1 MPSHPLDTR
10 RAQPPTH
17 HLRTHHRR
25 LSAGLLARV
34 TGAFIAACAAAAVLT
49 PITPAAAS
57 GAAVSA
63 ASSTE
68 TRAVD
73 APTASARS
81 TQSFDPGYIISD
93 ENFYDPNTMTGQQ
106 IQAFLRAQTC
116 IPKDAV
122 PCLADY
128 RQTTVSQPGEF
139 AHCAPYVGGRSE
151 RASAIIATV
160 ATACGIS
167 PRVLLVLLQKEQ
179 SLVTRPST
187 YGYQRATGYACPD
200 TAVCDA
206 QYFGFFNQVYNAA
219 WQFREYSAS
228 PGWRYHV
235 GRVRVQFSPNAKC
248 GSAIVT
254 IRNQATANLY
264 NYTPYQPNAGTVAA
278 PSAPPT
284 ACSTYGNF
292 NFSRI
297 YAQWFG
303 DPTAHSLPDWWG
315 SCLLFIGGY
324 DCPTDPTA
332 VSVP

>member
-1 MPSHPLDTR
+1 MVR
-10 RAQPPTH
+10 RAACGTA
-17 HLRTHHRR
+17 LV
-25 LSAGLLARV
+25 LL
-34 TGAFIAACAAAAVLT
+34 AAVLT
-49 PITPAAAS
+49 PIGPVSASAAP
-57 GAAVSA
+57 VSA
-63 ASSTE
+63 ASA
-68 TRAVD
+68 RA
-73 APTASARS
+73 
-81 TQSFDPGYIISD
+81 TQPFDPGYIISD
-93 ENFYDPNTMTGQQ
+93 ENFYDPNSMTRQQ
-106 IQAFLRAQTC
+106 IQSFLRARTC
-116 IPKDAV
+116 IPKDDV

-128 RQTTVSQPGEF
+128 RQTTASQPAEF
-139 AHCAPYVGGRSE
+139 AHCAAYVGARSE
-151 RASAIIATV
+151 RASAIIAKV

-200 TAVCDA
+200 TSACDR

-219 WQFREYSAS
+219 WQFREYSAA
-228 PGWRYHV
+228 PGWRYHI
-235 GRVRVQFSPNAKC
+235 GRVRVQFSPDAKC
-248 GSAIVT
+248 GSTIVT
-254 IRNQATANLY
+254 IRNQATADLY

-284 ACSTYGNF
+284 ACSAYGNL

-303 DPTAHSLPDWWG
+303 DPTAWSLPDWWG
-315 SCLLFIGGY
+315 TCLLYLGGR